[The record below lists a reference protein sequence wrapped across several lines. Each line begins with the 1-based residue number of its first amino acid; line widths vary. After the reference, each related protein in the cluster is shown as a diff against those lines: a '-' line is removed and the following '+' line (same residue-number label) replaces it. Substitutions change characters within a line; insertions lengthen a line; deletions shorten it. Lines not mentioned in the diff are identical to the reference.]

1 LIAVILL
8 VSSFSILINLSTDSL
23 DIEFLLDLI
32 KSLII
37 NIDIGINK
45 IKQMYSIP
53 RVTLVDS
60 CISSKTDVLTKKNTD
75 IIKIEQSK

>member
-1 LIAVILL
+1 M
-8 VSSFSILINLSTDSL
+8 N
-23 DIEFLLDLI
+23 
-32 KSLII
+32 
-37 NIDIGINK
+37 N
-45 IKQMYSIP
+45 IKQMYSTP